1 VNQRTKLGLIA
12 ATLLLLGP
20 PLLFVPDAQAIGG
33 GLIRTGIVLGCVW
46 LALPN
51 FMQLLS
57 GVPKWL
63 AIATL
68 VGACVVAWKWQT
80 VIVVGPILTAL
91 WVIGPRWLARKDK

>member
-1 VNQRTKLGLIA
+1 VSQRTKLGLIA

-20 PLLFVPDAQAIGG
+20 PLLFAPDAHAIGG
-33 GLIRTGIVLGCVW
+33 GFIRMGIVMGAVW

-57 GVPKWL
+57 RVPKWL

-80 VIVVGPILTAL
+80 VVVIGPILAAL
-91 WVIGPRWLARKDK
+91 WVIGPKWLARKDK